1 MSEALIFEKGTPGR
15 IGYSLPH
22 LDVPDIELSELLP
35 EEYSRETPPLLPQ
48 VSEVEV
54 VRHYTR
60 LSRMNYGVDIGIYPL
75 GTCTMKYN
83 PKINEDISRLPG
95 WLNIHPYMPESMVQG
110 ALELLYEMGEY
121 LAEISGFDVM
131 TLQPAAGAHGE
142 LTGLML
148 ARAYH
153 EDRGEGHRS
162 KVIVP
167 DSAHGT
173 NPASATVCGYD
184 VIELK
189 SNERGLVDIERL
201 KAVVDENVAALMLT
215 NPNTL
220 GLFEEDI
227 LEIADIIHDAG
238 GLLYYDGAN
247 MNAVLGIARP
257 GDMNF
262 DITHYNI
269 HKTLSTPHGGGGPGS
284 GPVGVKKFLEP
295 YLPKPVVRKDEEGKY
310 YLDHNLPK
318 SIGRVRNFYGN
329 FNVVIKAFA
338 YIRTMGPDGLRQV
351 SEDALLNA
359 NYLMKCLK
367 EDYLLPY
374 DRFCMHEFVLSGN
387 QQKEEKGVTTMEI
400 AKRLLDYGH
409 YAPTVYFPLIVEE
422 ALMIEPT
429 ETESKESLDE
439 FISSMKKIAR
449 EIEEDPEM
457 VKSAP
462 HSTAVRRLDETKAAR
477 NPNLRWR
484 PQE

>member
-1 MSEALIFEKGTPGR
+1 MSEALIFEKGAPGR
-15 IGYSLPH
+15 QGYSLPA
-22 LDVPDIELSELLP
+22 LDVPDEKLEDLLP
-35 EEYSRETPPLLPQ
+35 GEYLRDDPPLLPQ

-54 VRHYTR
+54 IRHYTR

-83 PKINEDISRLPG
+83 PKLNEDISRLPG
-95 WLNIHPYMPESMVQG
+95 FLHTHPYFPASLVQG
-110 ALELLYEMGEY
+110 SLELMYEISEY
-121 LAEISGFDVM
+121 LAEISGFDCM
-131 TLQPAAGAHGE
+131 SLQPAAGAHGE

-148 ARAYH
+148 TRAYH
-153 EDRGEGHRS
+153 EDRGEKRS

-184 VIELK
+184 VVELK
-189 SNERGLVDIERL
+189 SNDRGLVDIQRL
-201 KAVVDENVAALMLT
+201 RELVDDDVAALMLT

-227 LEIADIIHDAG
+227 LEIADIIHGAG

-247 MNAVLGIARP
+247 MNAVMGIVRP
-257 GDMNF
+257 GDMDF
-262 DITHYNI
+262 DIIHYNI

-295 YLPKPVVRKDEEGKY
+295 YLPKPLVKKKDGQF
-310 YLDHNLPK
+310 YLDYELPK

-329 FNVVIKAFA
+329 FNVIVKAYA
-338 YIRTMGPDGLRQV
+338 YIRTMGPQGLRQV

-367 EDYLLPY
+367 EDYFLPY
-374 DRFCMHEFVLSGN
+374 DRFCMHEFVLSGTK
-387 QQKEEKGVTTMEI
+387 QKEEQGVTTMEI

-429 ETESKESLDE
+429 ETESRESLDE
-439 FISSMKKIAR
+439 FISSMKEIAR

-457 VKSAP
+457 VKGAP
-462 HSTAVRRLDETKAAR
+462 HEAAVRRLDETQAAR
-477 NPNLRWR
+477 KPNLRWR
-484 PQE
+484 PENS